1 MTRHM
6 LFAAFAALGVPLLSK
21 ADITYQETLTITGGA
36 ATSMMKL
43 AGAFSKDAKKFGE
56 PMVTTVSVKGNR
68 MARDSADR
76 LEIIDLDKETITN
89 IDKTHQQ
96 YSEMTFAEMRD
107 AMNRAAEK
115 AKENAAKHPQQPA
128 PSASASEPKVETQFE
143 AHVRKT
149 GATKQ
154 ISGLDTNEIILTLTM
169 NMKDKASSQEGN
181 LGVTNDMWMASE
193 IPGYAEVKDFQKR
206 YAEKLGQIFSQSSL
220 APVLQQIGGSQ
231 AMKTLAQESA
241 GLNGV
246 PVLQVMRMGT
256 SVNGQPLPAASE
268 APLPQSNPNGDN
280 AASQAI
286 SQAAKQ
292 AAVQETSSRVS
303 STLGSSLNTALGGLG
318 GFGRRKKATSPTSTS
333 TQPASQPSTA
343 TTTSDAQS
351 AATAGV
357 LLESTTSTGSFSE
370 QVNDSAFAVPAGYKL
385 IKPAGALAR
394 HP

>member
-1 MTRHM
+1 MNRHM

-36 ATSMMKL
+36 ATSLMKL

-107 AMNRAAEK
+107 AMNRAVEK

-128 PSASASEPKVETQFE
+128 PSASSSDPKVETQFE

-181 LGVTNDMWMASE
+181 LNVTNDMWMASE

-206 YAEKLGQIFSQSSL
+206 YAEKLGQTFSQSSL
-220 APVLQQIGGSQ
+220 APMLQQIGGSQ
-231 AMKTLAQESA
+231 AMKSLAQESA
-241 GLNGV
+241 ELKGV

-268 APLPQSNPNGDN
+268 APLPPSNPNGDN

-286 SQAAKQ
+286 AQAAKQ
-292 AAVQETSSRVS
+292 ATVQETSSRVS

-333 TQPASQPSTA
+333 TQPASQPNTA

-357 LLESTTSTGSFSE
+357 LLESTTSTGSFSG

-385 IKPAGALAR
+385 IKPQM
-394 HP
+394 P